1 MTSGQYALY
10 ALGYTGATVAGTK
23 GSEAARWS
31 KSQKPCRG
39 ADWGL
44 QLTPMKAESVVMAN
58 QQCRR
63 EYVPGSCTHRP
74 SRHGSWV
81 HRKSPG

>member
-1 MTSGQYALY
+1 MTSDQYALY

-23 GSEAARWS
+23 GGEAARWS

-44 QLTPMKAESVVMAN
+44 QLTPMKAESVVMAD

-74 SRHGSWV
+74 SRHGSRV
-81 HRKSPG
+81 CRKSPG